1 MRNDE
6 NTVNGLNMAN
16 VVATMERVDLE
27 TTRLMRLAFAEKLVV
42 RYPTFSNTFEVD
54 GVKIVSAL
62 VVWSDVL
69 VSSCSSKFELETLPF
84 KPLHGRHLVCSPG
97 LIRPGFLI

>member
-1 MRNDE
+1 MKLKMRNDE

-54 GVKIVSAL
+54 VSK
-62 VVWSDVL
+62 S
-69 VSSCSSKFELETLPF
+69 
-84 KPLHGRHLVCSPG
+84 
-97 LIRPGFLI
+97 